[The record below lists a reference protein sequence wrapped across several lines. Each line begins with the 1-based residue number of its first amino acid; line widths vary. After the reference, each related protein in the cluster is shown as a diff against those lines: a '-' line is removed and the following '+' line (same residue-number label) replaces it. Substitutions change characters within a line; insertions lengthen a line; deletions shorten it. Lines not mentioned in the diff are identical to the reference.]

1 MVTLIV
7 RSYKIHK
14 TQMYSYKFIY
24 MHIKLHKINKTLNH
38 NWNTYVNLNTLAWEF
53 EAIWKWNKGRM
64 RETIFYEMDASIIF
78 KLQKDLSVHRWS
90 QT

>member
-14 TQMYSYKFIY
+14 TQIYSYKFIY
-24 MHIKLHKINKTLNH
+24 MHIKLHKIKKTLNH
-38 NWNTYVNLNTLAWEF
+38 NWNAYVNLNKDEREF
-53 EAIWKWNKGRM
+53 FF
-64 RETIFYEMDASIIF
+64 ETDASVTF
-78 KLQKDLSVHRWS
+78 KLQKDLCVYRWG